1 MQFYQWLV
9 PILSL
14 FFIYRLISQYKNN
27 KRLLVGTLLWVFFW
41 VVVALLGI
49 FPDIISFGIAD
60 YLGFKDNI
68 NAVIFVALGFLFLM
82 TYYQSSTI
90 ENLENQLTNL
100 VRKMAMDK
108 QKELEEQKE
117 QSSKANAEDKGHD
130 DPNITRKQTVS

>member
-49 FPDIISFGIAD
+49 FPDFISFGIAD

-82 TYYQSSTI
+82 TYYQSATI

-108 QKELEEQKE
+108 QKELEELKEESSKSENKDKE
-117 QSSKANAEDKGHD
+117 QD